1 MTYLNLR
8 LLKNDTLLQVLHMFR
23 FWSDRSLFIVTKVKQ
38 ENVFVGESR
47 HVSWHASLEIWR
59 RASLASTKE
68 TISNKSYDK
77 K

>member
-8 LLKNDTLLQVLHMFR
+8 LLKNDTLLQVLHMLR

-47 HVSWHASLEIWR
+47 HVSWHASFEKWR
-59 RASLASTKE
+59 RVSLVSTKE
-68 TISNKSYDK
+68 AISKKLYDK